1 MVHILWVEARSVPRV
16 RASVVVL
23 ILLLSGPA
31 SMAVGEGDEPTS
43 CTVMVDWGVE
53 EHWDGGWNLTYDV
66 LHRYLIV
73 FDPAFTNGSSPSALS
88 VEVEHHRDGEQ
99 IADATN
105 TSVLSA
111 GGEVDIVL
119 STEPMFGDSVSISVV
134 TAEASCSRD
143 LSITN
148 WNQPVA
154 DHEITRETTWSMEGA
169 EEGNGIEFEGRGW
182 QQRTGSTLE
191 SNELGN
197 GTLSLDSMNGTEGML
212 LELNLDRIWLNETYD
227 GVELL
232 RQDFEMSGNG
242 SLFLNS
248 TEQEEGGESDG
259 FSVDV
264 QVNDVYVLR
273 SWDEGEL
280 TERFLIDGTG
290 WLSFN
295 GCLLYTSPSPRD

>member
-1 MVHILWVEARSVPRV
+1 M
-16 RASVVVL
+16 
-23 ILLLSGPA
+23 
-31 SMAVGEGDEPTS
+31 
-43 CTVMVDWGVE
+43 
-53 EHWDGGWNLTYDV
+53 
-66 LHRYLIV
+66 
-73 FDPAFTNGSSPSALS
+73 
-88 VEVEHHRDGEQ
+88 
-99 IADATN
+99 
-105 TSVLSA
+105 
-111 GGEVDIVL
+111 
-119 STEPMFGDSVSISVV
+119 V
-134 TAEASCSRD
+134 TAETSCSRD

-182 QQRTGSTLE
+182 QQRTGNTLE

-197 GTLSLDSMNGTEGML
+197 GTLSLDSMNGTEGMF

-248 TEQEEGGESDG
+248 TEQGEGGESDG

-264 QVNDVYVLR
+264 QVNDVYVLPV
-273 SWDEGEL
+273 SYTHL
-280 TERFLIDGTG
+280 TLPTTP
-290 WLSFN
+290 
-295 GCLLYTSPSPRD
+295 YV